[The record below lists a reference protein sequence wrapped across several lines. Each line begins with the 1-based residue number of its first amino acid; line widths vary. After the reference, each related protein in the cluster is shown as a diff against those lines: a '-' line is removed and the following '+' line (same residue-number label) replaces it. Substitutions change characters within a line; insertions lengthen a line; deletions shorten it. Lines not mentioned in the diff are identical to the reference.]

1 MTTTTHY
8 VGKLFHGGGIRFN
21 NSPAHH
27 PKKCVEKGKYN
38 QVNDFFEKNK
48 SNFCMLKTAK
58 LDQNLNMT
66 KRFFVPLKT
75 MEHSRIYFGQNFDL
89 STESRTHSVVS
100 LLPLFS
106 PNEHPPSLP
115 HSPSPNYQRRE
126 EKSPSRSIYRER
138 RGNKVGKKT
147 AKKSMV
153 LSMKGDTRVP
163 QYY

>member
-106 PNEHPPSLP
+106 PNEHPPSLILLRP
-115 HSPSPNYQRRE
+115 ITKE
-126 EKSPSRSIYRER
+126 EKKRALPGQSIGRGGETRLEKRQRKSQWCYR
-138 RGNKVGKKT
+138 
-147 AKKSMV
+147 
-153 LSMKGDTRVP
+153 
-163 QYY
+163 